1 MLRIIIFLLIFIFS
15 FNKLFAGD
23 IPIIVISAGKTYQS
37 KGIVGS
43 DVEVID
49 SKAISESNE
58 FFLGELLSKNLNG
71 MNYFQQGG
79 TGTVSGIQLRGL
91 PKRYSTVYVDG
102 VKMSDPSTPQNDY
115 YFNNL
120 MTGSLDRVE
129 ILKGAQTSLYGSGAL
144 AGTVNIFS
152 KKGRDGHNKNIGV
165 STGSW
170 GTKNL
175 NISFD
180 GKQENY
186 DYFLE
191 FTHFSTDGQSAM
203 IDNDE
208 KDRYRNDSITAN
220 MGYDISDVLRVE
232 NYLRYSDYF
241 LEYDEVDEDNLPD
254 DNNTDDQEASYS
266 GRLIIDNGNLK
277 NTLFYNK
284 TIIQRNVNNYSGA
297 GRNNSNHDGKKDNFK
312 GERNAINLLGEYN
325 FNLDTKIVYGLDNEF
340 DQVNMNTYYTGYN
353 YKTEK
358 ERIYSQYVDL
368 QLRPTEKLFSTI
380 GFRLDTHQRAGTYE
394 TARATFAYKID
405 NNTKLR
411 SAFGTGVRFGALDEY
426 HYEESLLDK
435 SGLKPEESKSF
446 DIGIDKL
453 FAKYNLDL
461 SATLFYLEYDNHMSN
476 WKGNTEGG
484 KQDSYDPNTFLGGY
498 VYENTNA
505 KVKSQGFEIASNWN
519 PKSDLNIK
527 FGYAFTDSYAGD
539 VCDDPQPATG
549 VCLDEMIL
557 RVPKHSINSSIN
569 KKITKKIDASM
580 LLKFASERRDV
591 GNANNSYLDV
601 ILSDYTTVDLLGNYK
616 ISDNYNLNFSLT
628 NLLDEDFQEAY
639 QYRAPG
645 RSFKFGLKKAF

>member
-152 KKGRDGHNKNIGV
+152 KKGREGHNKNIGV

-368 QLRPTEKLFSTI
+368 QLRLTEKLFSTI

-394 TARATFAYKID
+394 TARATFAYKTD

-411 SAFGTGVRFGALDEY
+411 STLGTGVRFASLDAY
-426 HYEESLLDK
+426 HYEESVMDK

-453 FAKYNLDL
+453 FTKYNVDL
-461 SATLFYLEYDNHMSN
+461 SATLFYLEYDNHIVD
-476 WKGNTEGG
+476 WKGNTEEG
-484 KQDSYDPNTFLGGY
+484 KHPAGY
-498 VYENTNA
+498 VVDNTNA
-505 KVKSQGFEIASNWN
+505 KVKSKGFEITSSWN

-539 VCDDPQPATG
+539 VCDDPEPAAG
-549 VCLDEMIL
+549 VCLDEQTL
-557 RVPKHSINSSIN
+557 RVPQHSINSSIN
-569 KKITKKIDASM
+569 KKITEKIDASM
-580 LLKFASERRDV
+580 LLKFASERRDI

-601 ILSDYTTVDLLGNYK
+601 ILSDYTTLDLLGNYK

-628 NLLDEDFQEAY
+628 NFLDEDYQEAY
-639 QYRAPG
+639 QYGAPG
-645 RSFKFGLKKAF
+645 RSFNFNLRKSF

>member
-1 MLRIIIFLLIFIFS
+1 MLRMIVFLLISIIS
-15 FNKLFAGD
+15 FNKLFAED
-23 IPIIVISAGKTYQS
+23 IPIIVISVGKTYQS
-37 KGIVGS
+37 KSIVGS
-43 DVEVID
+43 DVVVVD

-79 TGTVSGIQLRGL
+79 AGTVSGIQLRGL
-91 PKRYSTVYVDG
+91 PKKYSTVYVDG
-102 VKMSDPSTPQNDY
+102 VKMSDPSTPDNAY

-165 STGSW
+165 STGSR

-191 FTHFSTDGQSAM
+191 FTNFSTDGQSAM

-220 MGYDISDVLRVE
+220 MGYDINDVLRVE

-284 TIIQRNVNNYSGA
+284 TIFQRNVNNYSGA
-297 GRNNSNHDGKKDNFK
+297 SILKDNFK
-312 GERNAINLLGEYN
+312 SERNAINLLGEYN
-325 FNLDTKIVYGLDNEF
+325 FNLNTKIVYGLDNES
-340 DQVNMNTYYTGYN
+340 DQVNMNTYYTD
-353 YKTEK
+353 YKYITKKEK
-358 ERIYSQYVDL
+358 IYSQYVDL

-380 GFRLDTHQRAGTYE
+380 GFRLDTHQRAGTYK
-394 TARATFAYKID
+394 TARATFAYKTD

-411 SAFGTGVRFGALDEY
+411 STLGTGIRFASLDAY
-426 HYEESLLDK
+426 HYENSVFKKGD
-435 SGLKPEESKSF
+435 LKPEESKSF

-453 FAKYNLDL
+453 FTKYNLDL
-461 SATLFYLEYDNHMSN
+461 SATLFYLEYDNHIVD
-476 WKGNTEGG
+476 WKGNTDGG
-484 KQDSYDPNTFLGGY
+484 KQTEGY
-498 VYENTNA
+498 VVDNTNA
-505 KVKSQGFEIASNWN
+505 KVKSKGVEIASSWN

-539 VCDDPQPATG
+539 VCDDPEPAAG
-549 VCLDEMIL
+549 VCLDEQTL
-557 RVPKHSINSSIN
+557 RVPQHSINSSIN
-569 KKITKKIDASM
+569 KKITEKIEVSM
-580 LLKFASERRDV
+580 LLKYVSERRDI

-601 ILSDYTTVDLLGNYK
+601 ILSDYTTLDLLGNYK

-628 NLLDEDFQEAY
+628 NFLDEDYQEAY
-639 QYRAPG
+639 QYGAPG
-645 RSFKFGLKKAF
+645 RSLNFGLRKEF